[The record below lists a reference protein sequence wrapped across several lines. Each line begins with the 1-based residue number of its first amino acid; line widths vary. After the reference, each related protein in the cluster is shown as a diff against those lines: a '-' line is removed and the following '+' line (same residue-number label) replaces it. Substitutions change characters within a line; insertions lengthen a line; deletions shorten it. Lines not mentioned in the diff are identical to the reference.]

1 MRIIKLSSITFLFLC
16 LTFGTMV
23 SCDGD
28 GDQDEELAGELI
40 CNDGIDNDNDGDT
53 DCEDIDCILAPNCV
67 PASCEDVL
75 DANCQLLVDC
85 ELSTFEDC
93 ILAFEIVGIV
103 CENVEST
110 ATQECINDIDE
121 TSCED
126 VEMGILP
133 ESCGDTLEIL
143 GLCDECE
150 VDEDCPV
157 GLFCFPCTAECSG
170 VVSRCTSQIL
180 FAECTDGIFRTQE

>member
-1 MRIIKLSSITFLFLC
+1 MYGSP
-16 LTFGTMV
+16 
-23 SCDGD
+23 
-28 GDQDEELAGELI
+28 ELVAKTYSEPKRWSVP
-40 CNDGIDNDNDGDT
+40 
-53 DCEDIDCILAPNCV
+53 ASV

-133 ESCGDTLEIL
+133 ESCENTVQFVGT
-143 GLCDECE
+143 CDECE
-150 VDEDCPV
+150 TDEDCPEP
-157 GLFCFPCTAECSG
+157 LFCFSCTFDCTDN
-170 VVSRCTSQIL
+170 VNRCAPL
-180 FAECTDGIFRTQE
+180 GDFVECTDGIFKE

>member
-1 MRIIKLSSITFLFLC
+1 MSLLRLFSITFLFLC

-121 TSCED
+121 TSCD
-126 VEMGILP
+126 DAEMGVTP
-133 ESCGDTLEIL
+133 ESCVATQEIL
-143 GLCDECE
+143 GVCDECE

-157 GLFCFPCTAECSG
+157 GLFCFPCIDQCTG
-170 VVSRCTSQIL
+170 VVDRCTPLIL